1 MHASSDAQRRRA
13 RYVSEVAATVVALAC
28 GTNASAMLASPSFH
42 LLTVGFQYV
51 YSAWAPQFAHRLK
64 LSSTEQNLIG
74 TCGNLGMYAMG
85 IPAGMMVDSKSP
97 RWGLTMGLVLF
108 AIGYYPIAREA
119 YNSGPG
125 YPILLL
131 CLYSFFTGTASCAAF
146 LAAIKTAA
154 LNFPESRGTAT
165 AFPLAAFGLS
175 AMFFTT
181 VAQAFPHST
190 YNFLILLASGT
201 VLLPLLSFFFLNV
214 VPTTPYGCL
223 PQNERQGSHRR
234 KSSAAALPIAQETG
248 VITISPPLSPQAA
261 KIEDR
266 EDQEDTALL
275 TSTPGEDAE
284 SSKDYEADWIHP
296 HHPDVRGFALL
307 GLADFWKIFCLLGLM
322 AGIGLMTINNIG
334 NDSQALW
341 KHYNGDVDPSF
352 VERHQ
357 QLNVSII
364 SFCSFTGRLLSGIGS
379 DVLVSK
385 FNCSRFW
392 CLFIAASVFIVA
404 NLVAAALD
412 NPNFLFLVSS
422 LTGLAY
428 GFLFGVCPSLVAH
441 AFGVHGL
448 SQNWGTMTLAPVA
461 TGNIFN
467 LLYGTIYDSQS
478 VRQDNG
484 DLECLVGHACYSTAY
499 WVTSGAAVAS
509 LGLSLLSI
517 RQDNQF
523 HRKKESKSI
532 DGRPTSHD
540 RIA

>member
-1 MHASSDAQRRRA
+1 MHVSSDAQRRWA

-28 GTNASAMLASPSFH
+28 GTNASAMLAGRSFH
-42 LLTVGFQYV
+42 PLTLRVQYV
-51 YSAWAPQFAHRLK
+51 YSAWAPQFAHHLK

-85 IPAGMMVDSKSP
+85 IPAGMMVDAKSP
-97 RWGLTMGLVLF
+97 RWGLALGTGLF
-108 AIGYYPIAREA
+108 AIGYYPIARA

-175 AMFFTT
+175 ALFFAT
-181 VAQAFPHST
+181 VAQVFPHST
-190 YNFLILLASGT
+190 YNFLVLLASGT

-214 VPTTPYGCL
+214 VPATPYEAL
-223 PQNERQGSHRR
+223 PQNELAAPHRR

-248 VITISPPLSPQAA
+248 AITISPPPSPQAA

-266 EDQEDTALL
+266 EDREDTSLL
-275 TSTPGEDAE
+275 ASGHGQDVE
-284 SSKDYEADWIHP
+284 SSKDFQADWIHP
-296 HHPDVRGFALL
+296 HHADVRGFALL

-334 NDSQALW
+334 NDAEALW
-341 KHYNGDVDPSF
+341 KHYKGDVDAGF
-352 VERHQ
+352 IEQRQ
-357 QLNVSII
+357 QMHVSII
-364 SFCSFTGRLLSGIGS
+364 SFCSFIGRLLSGIGS
-379 DVLVSK
+379 DVLVSRFK
-385 FNCSRFW
+385 CSRFW

-404 NLVAAALD
+404 NVIGASLS

-428 GFLFGVCPSLVAH
+428 GFLFGVSPSLTAH

-467 LLYGTIYDSQS
+467 LLYGAIYDSQS
-478 VRQDNG
+478 IRQDNG
-484 DLECLVGHACYSTAY
+484 DLECLVGRACYSTAY
-499 WVTSGAAVAS
+499 WLTSAAAVVA
-509 LGLSLLSI
+509 LALSLLSI
-517 RQDNQF
+517 FQDNQF
-523 HRKKESKSI
+523 HKKRKTDSV
-532 DGRPTSHD
+532 DLRRTSHD